1 MKIAILGTNG
11 FVGSNI
17 SSYLDI
23 NHTVTN
29 VTREP
34 IDLLNSIA
42 VKQFLKENLF
52 DVVINCAAVM
62 TNNETLHDTHNNLG
76 MFMNF
81 YNNSNLFGKFINTG
95 SGAEFD
101 RTTDINNASE
111 FEIFSH
117 LPSDSYG
124 FGQNI
129 KSRLC
134 FEKDNF
140 YTIRI
145 FNCFGQREK
154 ETRLFPRLLSNQ
166 KITIHDRYFDYF
178 SISDLCTVVDHCIE
192 NSWED
197 RDVNAVYTEK
207 YKISEIVEKFC
218 NLQNIEPNYT
228 IIPSIN
234 NNYTGNGKKLQSMI
248 LNLKGL
254 SIGLKEY
261 NKKE

>member
-1 MKIAILGTNG
+1 MKIAILGSRG
-11 FVGSNI
+11 FVGRNI
-17 SSYLDI
+17 SNYLDI

-29 VTREP
+29 VTRDTL
-34 IDLLNSIA
+34 DLLDQNA
-42 VKQFLKENLF
+42 VNQFLKENLF

-62 TNNETLHDTHNNLG
+62 TNNETLYDTYNNLG

-81 YNNSNLFGKFINTG
+81 YKNSNLFGKFINTG

-101 RTTDINNASE
+101 RSTSIDSASE
-111 FEIFSH
+111 IEIFSH
-117 LPSDSYG
+117 LPTDSYG

-145 FNCFGQREK
+145 FNCFGQGEK

-178 SISDLCTVVDHCIE
+178 SISDLLTVVDHCIE

-197 RDVNAVYTEK
+197 HDINAVYTEK
-207 YKISEIVEKFC
+207 YKISEIVKKFC
-218 NLQNIEPNYT
+218 NLQNIEPNFT
-228 IIPSIN
+228 IIPSN
-234 NNYTGNGKKLQSMI
+234 NDNYTGNGKKLQSMK

-254 SIGLKEY
+254 RNGLKEY

>member
-178 SISDLCTVVDHCIE
+178 SISDLCTVVDH
-192 NSWED
+192 
-197 RDVNAVYTEK
+197 
-207 YKISEIVEKFC
+207 
-218 NLQNIEPNYT
+218 
-228 IIPSIN
+228 
-234 NNYTGNGKKLQSMI
+234 
-248 LNLKGL
+248 
-254 SIGLKEY
+254 
-261 NKKE
+261 